1 MKKEIDYNERIAK
14 ILADIALTNGAMLA
28 RLNKL
33 LTLLATIELR
43 KAGVDDAQIK
53 ELLDDSSR

>member
-33 LTLLATIELR
+33 LNLLATIELR

-53 ELLDDSSR
+53 ELLDDPK

>member
-28 RLNKL
+28 RMNKL

-53 ELLDDSSR
+53 ELLDDPK

>member
-53 ELLDDSSR
+53 ELLDDPK

>member
-33 LTLLATIELR
+33 LTLLATIELH

-53 ELLDDSSR
+53 ELLDDPK

>member
-43 KAGVDDAQIK
+43 KAGIDDAQIK
-53 ELLDDSSR
+53 ELLDDPK